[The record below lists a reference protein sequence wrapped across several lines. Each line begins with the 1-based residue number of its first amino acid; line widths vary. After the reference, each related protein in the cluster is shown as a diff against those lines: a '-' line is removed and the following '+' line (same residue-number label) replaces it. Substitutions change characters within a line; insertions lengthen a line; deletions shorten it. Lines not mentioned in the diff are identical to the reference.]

1 MQYYEDKKWERVY
14 INAAKRTI
22 TELWET
28 LYKVTAPSTQ
38 ESENEDD
45 DLLSHVFKKRRTERK
60 DELTAYL
67 KEPIVP
73 SKTDVLLWWKVIFY
87 ISRSLII

>member
-1 MQYYEDKKWERVY
+1 MQYYKDKKWEHVY
-14 INAAKRTI
+14 INVAKRTI
-22 TELWET
+22 MELWET

-45 DLLSHVFKKRRTERK
+45 DLLSHIFKKRQTKRK
-60 DELTAYL
+60 DELMAYL

-73 SKTDVLLWWKVIFY
+73 SKMDVLL
-87 ISRSLII
+87 